1 MLDISLANSI
11 HREPSIM
18 LDKHTAY
25 LDVRQNVITVLR
37 HLKTPVPVLLVSLV
51 YLERAKD
58 TALSQNGDLAAERL
72 LFGAVGLAYRVS
84 ANIISPSTVQLTL

>member
-1 MLDISLANSI
+1 
-11 HREPSIM
+11 M